1 MGRVAVGVGNGDG
14 TEGARDGRVVGT
26 YLHGPVLARNP
37 ALADLMLSW
46 IVGDLEPLDDSE
58 IGELRD
64 ERRRFVAA
72 EQAQRR
78 WGRGAA
84 PRPRTWRDWWRYRRT
99 MSSTARPSP
108 ANFSV

>member
-1 MGRVAVGVGNGDG
+1 VEVGVGNGDG
-14 TEGARDGRVVGT
+14 TEGARQGRVVGT

-37 ALADLMLSW
+37 ALADLILSW
-46 IVGDLEPLDDSE
+46 IVGDLDPLDDAE
-58 IGELRD
+58 VTELRD

-72 EQAQRR
+72 DQARHEARRR
-78 WGRGAA
+78 WG
-84 PRPRTWRDWWRYRRT
+84 WWRYRRT